1 MNFLQNI
8 LQQLQNLGL
17 GGGNYSP
24 GGGQSN
30 FMNIGNI
37 SPQQIQQALTSQ
49 YDLNTQDL
57 LPSMFSSIGSGLLES
72 SLGKSYRPQI
82 EAKGQSLLSN
92 LQGTL
97 GGQVGKRAIGGFAG
111 SGQGKKYN
119 QQAKDI
125 YGQGMTDV
133 LATTGQQQM
142 QGLEGIQGTINQW
155 INTASDIKGYGAI
168 E

>member
-17 GGGNYSP
+17 GGGYYTP
-24 GGGQSN
+24 GGGQTAN
-30 FMNIGNI
+30 FMGIGNI
-37 SPQQIQQALTSQ
+37 TPQQIQEALISQ
-49 YDLNTQDL
+49 YDMNPQDL
-57 LPSMFSSIGSGLLES
+57 NPAMFSSISSGLLES

-92 LQGTL
+92 LQGAL
-97 GGQVGKRAIGGFAG
+97 GGKVGKRAVGGFAG
-111 SGQGKKYN
+111 SGQGKKYR

-133 LATTGQQQM
+133 LATTGQHQL
-142 QGLEGIQGTINQW
+142 QGLEGIQSTIDQW
-155 INTASDIKGYGAI
+155 LDTASEIKGPSF
-168 E
+168 